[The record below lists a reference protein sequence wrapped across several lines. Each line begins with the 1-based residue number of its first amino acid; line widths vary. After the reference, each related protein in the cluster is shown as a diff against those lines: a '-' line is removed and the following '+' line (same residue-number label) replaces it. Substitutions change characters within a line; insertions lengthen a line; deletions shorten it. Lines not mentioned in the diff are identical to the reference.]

1 MSLKTSVSLMAF
13 ASLLLPAITSA
24 QTITAPTLTLT
35 TSKTTIV
42 ANAKSSYNDLP
53 TISWSSTN
61 ATACNAF
68 GTGWSGSVALTGSQ
82 KVNPPVTTT
91 YMMVCLGSGGSVMQT
106 VTITVTPASIV
117 TSQSASVISGFDQIA
132 NTSVASTAQT
142 QTAFTYVW
150 NRNLQFGSP
159 YMADVYALQTALTHN
174 GVYSG
179 DITGGFYSQTLA
191 AVKRFQAKYGI
202 ESTGFV
208 GSQTRTKLNGLYAN

>member
-1 MSLKTSVSLMAF
+1 MAF

-24 QTITAPTLTLT
+24 QNAVAPTLTLT
-35 TSKTTIV
+35 TNKTAIV
-42 ANAKSSYNDLP
+42 ANAKPSYNDLP

-68 GTGWSGSVALTGSQ
+68 GTGWSGSVALAGSQ

-91 YMMVCLGSGGSVMQT
+91 YMMVCLGNGGSVMRNVT
-106 VTITVTPASIV
+106 VTVTPASV
-117 TSQSASVISGFDQIA
+117 VNPQPASVISGFDQIT
-132 NTSVASTAQT
+132 NTPAASTAQT
-142 QTAFTYVW
+142 QGAFTYAW

-159 YMADVYALQTALTHN
+159 HTADVYALQTALTRN

-179 DITGGFYSQTLA
+179 DITGGFYGQTFA

-208 GSQTRTKLNGLYAN
+208 GSQTRTKLNGLYRN